1 MKNIFKFAVVALFA
15 VMHFGNAW
23 AFDPENSKYDPELK
37 FVITPY
43 GAILGD
49 PVQFKNIGSQM
60 VGFTHVSTSLIEGM
74 GLTIMTGLI
83 EPAQDGKPGGGDSVM
98 LNPTQALALIGA
110 LRKGPEWN
118 DVAKANSVGEYAKDV
133 EIILGEADGDHTKI
147 VFVSDA
153 ASEGAMHIEK
163 RVSGVWKKYLFSINA
178 SQKLAN
184 TVEHHVLTMLED
196 QPAAT
201 PDGDAEK
208 DKLFQ

>member
-1 MKNIFKFAVVALFA
+1 MKHIFKLVTVAVLFMVHIGA
-15 VMHFGNAW
+15 AW
-23 AFDPENSKYDPELK
+23 AFDPDNASYDPELK

-49 PVQFKNIGSQM
+49 PTQFKNIGSQM
-60 VGFTHVSTSLIEGM
+60 VGFTHVSASLVDGM

-98 LNPTQALALIGA
+98 LNPTQALAMVGA

-118 DVAKANSVGEYAKDV
+118 DVAKKNAVGEYAKDV
-133 EIILGEADGDHTKI
+133 EIILGEAESDHTKI
-147 VFVSDA
+147 VFVADA
-153 ASEGAMHIEK
+153 NSNGAMHIEK

-184 TVEHHVLTMLED
+184 TIEHHVLAMLED
-196 QPAAT
+196 QPAVT
-201 PDGDAEK
+201 PEGDAEK